1 MLYLPTYLVYYNQM
15 IEIPHDII
23 PYAFIFI
30 FLIFIVAIKKK
41 KKPKSAD
48 VEKSVV
54 FDDKEKLRVLEI
66 AEKKLVA
73 LRDLYHQELIDVKVY
88 INKTEL
94 IASKLSNE
102 IGNNIMDI
110 PELQKKIIFKDLKK
124 EIKKKIDYNDPIES
138 KTNIDKLI
146 SAVDKKIRTGNIY
159 EEK

>member
-1 MLYLPTYLVYYNQM
+1 M

-88 INKTEL
+88 INKTDL

-110 PELQKKIIFKDLKK
+110 PELQKKIIFRDLKK

>member
-110 PELQKKIIFKDLKK
+110 PELQKKIIFRDLKK

>member
-1 MLYLPTYLVYYNQM
+1 M

-110 PELQKKIIFKDLKK
+110 PELQKKIIFRDLKK